1 MRDVRFSMP
10 FLLYR
15 GHLLEAVQILFEG
28 VRRQVICSLRLL
40 CGGVR
45 LSVRDRRI
53 GALNLVVQLT
63 VIFPKLLQA
72 RTVCKS
78 CLQILQN

>member
-1 MRDVRFSMP
+1 MRNVRLSMP
-10 FLLYR
+10 FLFYR

-28 VRRQVICSLRLL
+28 IRRQVIGCLRLL

-45 LSVRDRRI
+45 LGVRDRGIRR
-53 GALNLVVQLT
+53 LDLVVQLT

-72 RTVCKS
+72 RAVCKS
-78 CLQILQN
+78 CLQILQD